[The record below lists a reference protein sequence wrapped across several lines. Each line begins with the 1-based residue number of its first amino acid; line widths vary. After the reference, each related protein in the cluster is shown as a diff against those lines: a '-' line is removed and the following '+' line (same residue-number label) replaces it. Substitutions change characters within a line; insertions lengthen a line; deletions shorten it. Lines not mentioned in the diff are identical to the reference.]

1 MEESLDYVELR
12 QDLINY
18 FGTAMSSGNPMAI
31 IELSNVET
39 ASEQQLIQ
47 IAIKNGFDLT
57 EYIKPVKKL

>member
-1 MEESLDYVELR
+1 MEENINYVELR

-31 IELSNVET
+31 IELSTVET

-47 IAIKNGFDLT
+47 IALKNGFDLT
-57 EYIKPVKKL
+57 EYIESVKKR